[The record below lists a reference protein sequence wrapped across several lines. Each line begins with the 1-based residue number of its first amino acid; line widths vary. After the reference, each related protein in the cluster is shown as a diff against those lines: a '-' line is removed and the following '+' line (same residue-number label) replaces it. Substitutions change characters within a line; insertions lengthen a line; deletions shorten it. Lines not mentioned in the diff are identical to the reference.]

1 MCNIRDKN
9 IFSLQIGNSSTFNE
23 ALQLVKSNG
32 YIGTINFYDIED
44 TFTVPTFLTGLGMAD
59 INIRGGFCPG
69 GALRAEKLLKLIQN
83 DRIHPGK
90 TFNYE
95 FHGFWK
101 NWRSFQTYG
110 WKTKRPNQTY
120 HLHRWFVD

>member
-59 INIRGGFCPG
+59 INIRG
-69 GALRAEKLLKLIQN
+69 
-83 DRIHPGK
+83 D
-90 TFNYE
+90 YE
-95 FHGFWK
+95 FHGFEK
-101 NWRSFQTYG
+101 IEEAFKLMDEKPKDLIKPIIYTDD
-110 WKTKRPNQTY
+110 
-120 HLHRWFVD
+120 L

>member
-95 FHGFWK
+95 CFLYNFLL
-101 NWRSFQTYG
+101 Y
-110 WKTKRPNQTY
+110 
-120 HLHRWFVD
+120 